1 MGWYITILQEMR
13 DTLGLKGNELLVY
26 AVIYGYSQE
35 GQGCFYGS
43 LSHLCDICGIASR
56 QTAISTIKSL
66 MDKGLINKTET
77 THNGVKYVSYT
88 ASKNWTGS
96 PKIGQGDSPKNGL
109 NNKEDI
115 YINNTLSIKAAP
127 KFKKPSVEEVR
138 EYCLERGNSVDA
150 QAFVDFYESKGW
162 KVGNAAMKDWRAC
175 VRTWESREKHSSP
188 RPSSRN
194 TTNKSSNFQVM
205 RDMLERNRA
214 TMQGGQVDEQ

>member
-13 DTLGLKGNELLVY
+13 VALGLKGNELLVY

-77 THNGVKYVSYT
+77 THNGVKYIAYT

-96 PKIGQGDSPKNGL
+96 PKIGQGDSPKIGH

-115 YINNTLSIKAAP
+115 YINNSLSIEAAP
-127 KFKKPSVEEVR
+127 KFKKPSVEEV
-138 EYCLERGNSVDA
+138 EAYCQERGNSVDA

-162 KVGNAAMKDWRAC
+162 KVGSTPMKDWHAC
-175 VRTWESREKHSSP
+175 VRTWESRDRHSSP
-188 RPSSRN
+188 NPSSRS
-194 TTNKSSNFQVM
+194 TTKRSNFQVM

-214 TMQGGQVDEQ
+214 TMQGGQADEQ